1 MKEIVIDGSAV
12 RSVEDFHALLKEEL
26 ALPHWYGNNL
36 DALFDVLTDFH
47 EEVSL
52 TLLRSEAL
60 CQTLGSIYPRLVRM
74 LSDAAEENPL
84 FTFHLA

>member
-1 MKEIVIDGSAV
+1 MKEIVIDGCAV

-36 DALFDVLTDFH
+36 DALFDALTDFH

-52 TLLRSEAL
+52 TLLRSEDL
-60 CQTLGSIYPRLVRM
+60 SRTLGSSYPRLVRM

-84 FTFHLA
+84 FSFHLA